1 MSPCNALLVVPRF
14 GDSFWNLRVGGERYP
29 SIPLGLV
36 TVAALLPASWTCR
49 LIDRN
54 VEALSDED
62 LDWADVVM
70 TGGMLPQYSD
80 TLAVIALAQAR
91 GRPVVVGGPDPTSS
105 PEKYAAAEFRVL
117 GEVEGVMA
125 EFVAAW
131 ESGERRGDFKAEPFS
146 VDMTTSPIPR
156 FDLLNPRHYMYF
168 AVQFSRGCPF
178 NCEFCDIIELYGRR
192 PRVKTADQVLAEL
205 SALWESGYRGQV
217 DFVDDN
223 LIGNKKALRQL
234 LPRLIAFQEAR
245 GYPFKFSTEASIN
258 LADDDALLEMMRRAN
273 FFFIFVGIESPDTDT
288 LVQTQ
293 KKQNTRRSLADS
305 VHKLYRSG
313 MMVVAGFIVGFDS
326 EKGSVAR
333 PMIDCIE
340 ETAIP
345 VCMVGLLY
353 ALPNTQLTRRLEREG
368 RMDMTIGRHGGG
380 AVPNDQT
387 TQGLNFRT
395 LRPRRDILADQRTI
409 VAEIYEQ
416 AAYFRRVRRLGRLF
430 DGFRPPPPRP
440 SKGPLDARPVS
451 EATVAPPT
459 PKAQGPHS
467 LLYTLL
473 AAIGLGGV
481 SAVELQIVVR
491 SLSRVAMRDPRLLWA
506 IWRTVADCLIHNPS
520 AFQAVMRMCIFYLHM
535 GPFARRVVAEMD
547 RAIAWEDAHPGWQAA
562 GAAGEPHAATSA
574 RHSESSH
581 AGQPVG

>member
-1 MSPCNALLVVPRF
+1 MSPCKALLVVPRF
-14 GDSFWNLRVGGERYP
+14 GDSFWNVRVGEERYP

-49 LIDRN
+49 LVDRN
-54 VEALSDED
+54 VEALSEED

-105 PEKYAAAEFRVL
+105 PERYSAAEFRVL
-117 GEVEGVMA
+117 GEVEAVMA

-131 ESGERRGDFKAEPFS
+131 ESGARRGLFRAEPFS

-156 FDLLNPRHYMYF
+156 FDLLNPRHYNYF

-192 PRVKTADQVLAEL
+192 PRVKAADQVLAEL

-273 FFFIFVGIESPDTDT
+273 FFWIFVGIESPDTDT
-288 LVQTQ
+288 LVQAQ

-313 MMVVAGFIVGFDS
+313 MIVSAGFIVGFDS
-326 EKGSVAR
+326 EKRSIAR
-333 PMIDCIE
+333 LMIDCIE
-340 ETAIP
+340 QTAIP

-368 RMDMTIGRHGGG
+368 RMDMTIGRQEGE
-380 AVPNDQT
+380 AAPNDQT

-395 LRPRRDILADQRTI
+395 LRPRRDILVDQRTI
-409 VAEIYEQ
+409 VAEIYDQ
-416 AAYFRRVRRLGRLF
+416 AAYFRRARRLGRLLH
-430 DGFRPPPPRP
+430 GFRPPRQT
-440 SKGPLDARPVS
+440 GTAPLDAQS
-451 EATVAPPT
+451 AADATLAPPAGK
-459 PKAQGPHS
+459 PQGPRRLFHA
-467 LLYTLL
+467 LY
-473 AAIGLGGV
+473 AAVGLGGV
-481 SAVELQIVVR
+481 SMVELQIVVG
-491 SLSRVAMRDPRLLWA
+491 SLWKVAIRDPRLFSE
-506 IWRTVADCLIHNPS
+506 ICRTVADCLIHNPS
-520 AFQAVMRMCIFYLHM
+520 AFQAVVRICIFYLHM

-547 RAIAWEDAHPGWQAA
+547 RAIAWEDAHPGWQAPD
-562 GAAGEPHAATSA
+562 AAGEPHAATSA

>member
-1 MSPCNALLVVPRF
+1 MSPCKALLVVPRF
-14 GDSFWNLRVGGERYP
+14 GDSFWNVRVGGERYP
-29 SIPLGLV
+29 SIPLELV

-49 LIDRN
+49 LVDRN
-54 VEALSDED
+54 VEALSDQD

-91 GRPVVVGGPDPTSS
+91 DRPVVVGGPDPTSS
-105 PEKYAAAEFRVL
+105 PERYSAADFRVL
-117 GEVEGVMA
+117 GEVEQVMA

-131 ESGERRGDFKAEPFS
+131 ESGARRGLFRAEPFS

-168 AVQFSRGCPF
+168 AMQFSRGCPF

-192 PRVKTADQVLAEL
+192 PRVKTVDQVLAEL
-205 SALWESGYRGQV
+205 STLWEWGYRGQV

-245 GYPFKFSTEASIN
+245 SYPFKFSTEASIN

-273 FFFIFVGIESPDTDT
+273 FFFVFVGIESPDTDT
-288 LVQTQ
+288 LVQAQ

-326 EKGSVAR
+326 EKKSVAR

-368 RMDMTIGRHGGG
+368 RMDTMIGHYESET
-380 AVPNDQT
+380 APFDQT
-387 TQGLNFRT
+387 ARGLNFRT
-395 LRPRRDILADQRTI
+395 LRPRREILADQRTI
-409 VAEIYEQ
+409 VAEIYGQ
-416 AAYFRRVRRLGRLF
+416 AAYFRRVRRLGRLL
-430 DGFRPPPPRP
+430 DGFRPPPPGPTNGPLGARPAVEAPVTPPP
-440 SKGPLDARPVS
+440 SK
-451 EATVAPPT
+451 
-459 PKAQGPHS
+459 AQDPHWR
-467 LLYTLL
+467 LYAFL

-481 SAVELQIVVR
+481 SVVELQTVAR
-491 SLSRVAMRDPRLLWA
+491 SLSQVAMRTRDCSGRSTPR
-506 IWRTVADCLIHNPS
+506 
-520 AFQAVMRMCIFYLHM
+520 
-535 GPFARRVVAEMD
+535 
-547 RAIAWEDAHPGWQAA
+547 WQTA
-562 GAAGEPHAATSA
+562 
-574 RHSESSH
+574 
-581 AGQPVG
+581 

>member
-1 MSPCNALLVVPRF
+1 V
-14 GDSFWNLRVGGERYP
+14 RVGDERYP

-49 LIDRN
+49 LVDRN

-70 TGGMLPQYSD
+70 TGGMLPQYPD

-105 PEKYAAAEFRVL
+105 PERYSAAEFRVL
-117 GEVEGVMA
+117 GEVEEVMA

-131 ESGERRGDFKAEPFS
+131 ESGARRGLFRAEPFS

-156 FDLLNPRHYMYF
+156 FDLLNPRHYIYF
-168 AVQFSRGCPF
+168 AMQFSRGCPF

-192 PRVKTADQVLAEL
+192 PRVKTSDQVLAEL

-273 FFFIFVGIESPDTDT
+273 FFYIFVGIESPDTDT

-313 MMVVAGFIVGFDS
+313 MMVTRRPRDC
-326 EKGSVAR
+326 AR
-333 PMIDCIE
+333 P
-340 ETAIP
+340 
-345 VCMVGLLY
+345 
-353 ALPNTQLTRRLEREG
+353 
-368 RMDMTIGRHGGG
+368 
-380 AVPNDQT
+380 
-387 TQGLNFRT
+387 
-395 LRPRRDILADQRTI
+395 
-409 VAEIYEQ
+409 
-416 AAYFRRVRRLGRLF
+416 AA
-430 DGFRPPPPRP
+430 
-440 SKGPLDARPVS
+440 

-459 PKAQGPHS
+459 PRAQGAHR
-467 LLYTLL
+467 LLCALL
-473 AAIGLGGV
+473 AAIGLRGV
-481 SAVELQIVVR
+481 SLVELQIVVL
-491 SLSRVAMRDPRLLWA
+491 SLSKVAIRDPRLF
-506 IWRTVADCLIHNPS
+506 IEICRTVADCLMHNSS
-520 AFQAVMRMCIFYLHM
+520 AFQAVMRMCIYYLHM

-547 RAIAWEDAHPGWQAA
+547 RAIAREDARSGRQTA
-562 GAAGEPHAATSA
+562 GAAGEPHAAISA
-574 RHSESSH
+574 RHSQSSH
-581 AGQPVG
+581 AGQAAD

>member
-1 MSPCNALLVVPRF
+1 MSPCKALLVVPRF
-14 GDSFWNLRVGGERYP
+14 GDSFWNVRVGGGRYP

-49 LIDRN
+49 LVDRN
-54 VEALSDED
+54 VEALSDKD

-80 TLAVIALAQAR
+80 TLTVIALAQAR

-105 PEKYAAAEFRVL
+105 PERYAAAEFRVL
-117 GEVEGVMA
+117 GEVEEVMA

-131 ESGERRGDFKAEPFS
+131 ESGARRGLFRAEPFS

-156 FDLLNPRHYMYF
+156 FDLLNPRYYNYF
-168 AVQFSRGCPF
+168 SMQFSRGCPF

-205 SALWESGYRGQV
+205 SALWDLGYRGQV

-234 LPRLIAFQEAR
+234 LPRLIAFQEER

-258 LADDDALLEMMRRAN
+258 LADDDSLLDMMRRAN
-273 FFFIFVGIESPDTDT
+273 FFWIFVGIESPDTDT

-313 MMVVAGFIVGFDS
+313 MIVVAGFIVGFDS
-326 EKGSVAR
+326 EKGSVAG
-333 PMIDCIE
+333 PMIECIE

-345 VCMVGLLY
+345 LCMVGLLY

-368 RMDMTIGRHGGG
+368 RMDMTSGRQAGEE
-380 AVPNDQT
+380 APSDQT

-416 AAYFRRVRRLGRLF
+416 AAYFRRVRRLGRML
-430 DGFRPPPPRP
+430 DGFRPPP
-440 SKGPLDARPVS
+440 ARPGKEPLNARPASSV
-451 EATVAPPT
+451 VAPPT
-459 PKAQGPHS
+459 PRARGAHRLFPA
-467 LLYTLL
+467 LCR
-473 AAIGLGGV
+473 AVGLGGV
-481 SAVELQIVVR
+481 SMVELEIVVR
-491 SLSRVAMRDPRLLWA
+491 SLWQVALRDRRLFA
-506 IWRTVADCLIHNPS
+506 EICRTVADCLMHNPS

-547 RAIAWEDAHPGWQAA
+547 RAIAWEEAHPAWQAA
-562 GAAGEPHAATSA
+562 GAAGEPRAATSA
-574 RHSESSH
+574 RHSEASH
-581 AGQPVG
+581 AGQAAG

>member
-1 MSPCNALLVVPRF
+1 MSTCKALFVAPRF
-14 GDSFWNLRVGGERYP
+14 GDSFWNVRIGGERYP

-49 LIDRN
+49 LVDRN

-70 TGGMLPQYSD
+70 TGGMLPQYFD
-80 TLAVIALAQAR
+80 TMAVFALAQAR

-131 ESGERRGDFKAEPFS
+131 ESGARRGDFKAEPFS

-156 FDLLNPRHYMYF
+156 FDLLNPRHYHYF

-205 SALWESGYRGQV
+205 SALWKAGYRGQI

-258 LADDDALLEMMRRAN
+258 LADDDALLDLMRRAN
-273 FFFIFVGIESPDTDT
+273 FFLIFVGIESPDHDT
-288 LVQTQ
+288 LVQAQ

-313 MMVVAGFIVGFDS
+313 MIVTAGFIVGFDS

-333 PMIDCIE
+333 AMIDCIE

-353 ALPNTQLTRRLEREG
+353 ALPNTQLTRRLQREG
-368 RMDMTIGRHGGG
+368 RMDMTVGRSVGEAG
-380 AVPNDQT
+380 PKDQT
-387 TQGLNFRT
+387 VDGLNFRT
-395 LRPRRDILADQRTI
+395 LRPRRDILVDQRAI
-409 VAEIYEQ
+409 VAEIYDQ
-416 AAYFRRVRRLGRLF
+416 AAYFRRVRRLGRLL

-440 SKGPLDARPVS
+440 SKGPLDARPES

-459 PKAQGPHS
+459 RKAQGPRW
-467 LLYTLL
+467 LLYALL
-473 AAIGLGGV
+473 AVIGLGGFSV
-481 SAVELQIVVR
+481 VELQTGVR
-491 SLSRVAMRDPRLLWA
+491 SLSQVAMRDRRLFWV
-506 IWRTVADCLIHNPS
+506 ICRTVADCLVHNPS
-520 AFQAVMRMCIFYLHM
+520 AFQAVMRMCIYYLHM
-535 GPFARRVVAEMD
+535 GPFAQRVVAEMD
-547 RAIAWEDAHPGWQAA
+547 RAIDWEDTHPGWEAT
-562 GAAGEPHAATSA
+562 GAAGPPPAATPV
-574 RHSESSH
+574 RHSEPRLS
-581 AGQPVG
+581 GQPVA